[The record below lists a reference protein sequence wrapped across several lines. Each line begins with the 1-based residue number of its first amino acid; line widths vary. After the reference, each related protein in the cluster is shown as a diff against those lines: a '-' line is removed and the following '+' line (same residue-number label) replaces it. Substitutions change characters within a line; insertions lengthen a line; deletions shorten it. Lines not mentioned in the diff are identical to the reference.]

1 MRKTTSTERPTT
13 RRRATPRLSAGVAAP
28 AGLAT
33 KPKSQ
38 PELEILVSAA
48 ELESRAALRENGKL
62 IELKVEREPKL
73 VGNIYKGRVTSVV
86 PGMEAAFVDI
96 GLSRN
101 AFLPAAD
108 FPEPEAKPRR
118 RSIAERLQVGA
129 EMLVQVIRAPVGSKG
144 ARVTS
149 RLSLPGRYLV
159 YLPAGRG
166 VGVSVKIQSERERE
180 RLRKAGEL
188 LKVRDAGVIVRT
200 EAQGKSAAT
209 LKRELSFLSQLW
221 ERIKEK
227 AQQAQAPALL
237 HEELPV
243 VFQFLRDTF
252 SRKVSR
258 VVVYPETTYREVLDQ
273 VGLMAPHLRSKVA
286 LHEGPL
292 SPFVE
297 RGLEEEIDKLL
308 RRKVWLEGGGHI
320 TIDQT
325 EALTAIDVNTG
336 RYTGG
341 ADLEQTILHT
351 NMQAAAEVGRQIRLR
366 DIGGIVLID
375 FIDMRSSRH
384 RSQVMR
390 AFQESLKGDR
400 SKIKVLQ
407 MSQLGVVQLTREK
420 SGASLREVFME
431 TCASCGG
438 TGMAA
443 SALTIALRIETQLA
457 KAALKSP
464 RAVIVRASVQPAAY
478 LVGPAGDRATQMERN
493 FGFHLYI
500 RASPPAGGLE
510 SFEVFPATP
519 AEVGKQIKLYRPGQR
534 VQAEA
539 VEAPQV
545 SEEFPVA
552 LANGYFVGVPGS
564 DLKPGAK
571 LTVKLAHAG
580 RNYGEGTAVS

>member
-1 MRKTTSTERPTT
+1 V
-13 RRRATPRLSAGVAAP
+13 SAG
-28 AGLAT
+28 
-33 KPKSQ
+33 
-38 PELEILVSAA
+38 
-48 ELESRAALRENGKL
+48 ELESRAALREKGKL

-86 PGMEAAFVDI
+86 PGMEASFVDI

-101 AFLPAAD
+101 AFLAATD
-108 FPEPEAKPRR
+108 LLEPGAKPRR

-129 EMLVQVIRAPVGSKG
+129 EMLVQVIRAPMGSKG

-159 YLPAGRG
+159 YLPGGRG

-180 RLRKAGEL
+180 RLRRAGEE
-188 LKVRDAGVIVRT
+188 LKPRDASIIIRT

-221 ERIKEK
+221 QRISER

-273 VGLMAPHLRSKVA
+273 VSLMAPHLRSKVV
-286 LHEGPL
+286 LHQGRL
-292 SPFVE
+292 SPFAE
-297 RGLEEEIDKLL
+297 RGLEEEMDKLL

-351 NMQAAAEVGRQIRLR
+351 NMQAAAEVARQIRLR

-390 AFQESLKGDR
+390 AFQEALKHDR
-400 SKIKVLQ
+400 SKTKVLQ

-420 SGASLREVFME
+420 SGGSLREVLME
-431 TCASCGG
+431 TCAWCGG

-443 SALTIALRIETQLA
+443 SALTIALRIETELA
-457 KAALKSP
+457 RAALKSP

-478 LVGPAGDRATQMERN
+478 LLGPAGDRATQMERN
-493 FGFHLYI
+493 FRFDLYI
-500 RASPPAGGLE
+500 RASRDLPLE
-510 SFEVFPATP
+510 SFEVSPATP
-519 AEVGKQIKLYRPGQR
+519 AEVGKQIKLHRPGQR

-539 VEAPQV
+539 VEASQV

-564 DLKPGAK
+564 DVKPGAK
-571 LTVKLAHAG
+571 VTVKLAHTG
-580 RNYGEGTAVS
+580 RNYGEGTAVA